1 MKKKIACFIPAKG
14 SSTRLHGK
22 NNKDLLGKP
31 MVQYVI
37 EAAKEAQLFGA
48 EIYLSTESQ
57 EIQKTALSLG
67 INAKELRPAALSKDP
82 YGIKDVLFDFLNR
95 NSFTEEWS
103 TIIILLP
110 TSPLL
115 TSEDIQKAVK
125 EFESLENSTLLSV
138 TETDHNAYRSL
149 EIKNDCIA
157 PIFPQKIKKR
167 TQELS
172 PTYRIN
178 GAMIIIDRVHFLE
191 HKDFFS
197 PDTLAY
203 VMPKERS
210 IDVDTAFDFALA
222 EILLK
227 NKK

>member
-14 SSTRLHGK
+14 SSTRLPGK
-22 NNKDLLGKP
+22 NNKNLLGKP

-37 EAAKEAQLFGA
+37 EAAKEAQLFDA

-57 EIQKTALSLG
+57 EIQKIALSLG
-67 INAKELRPAALSKDP
+67 INANELRPAALSKDP
-82 YGIKDVLFDFLNR
+82 YGIKDVLFNFLNQ

-103 TIIILLP
+103 TIVILLP

-149 EIKNDCIA
+149 EIKNECIA

-203 VMPKERS
+203 IMPKERS